1 MEIGKLDKAPSFC
14 SSVIS
19 WHVNNKLDD
28 IPWEYI
34 YDQQKIQGNGTG
46 TSVIPKGQTSSDSTA
61 AAAAKEPSLFYYS
74 HYRISKFDKSDL

>member
-1 MEIGKLDKAPSFC
+1 M
-14 SSVIS
+14 
-19 WHVNNKLDD
+19 
-28 IPWEYI
+28 

-46 TSVIPKGQTSSDSTA
+46 TGVIPKGQTSSDST